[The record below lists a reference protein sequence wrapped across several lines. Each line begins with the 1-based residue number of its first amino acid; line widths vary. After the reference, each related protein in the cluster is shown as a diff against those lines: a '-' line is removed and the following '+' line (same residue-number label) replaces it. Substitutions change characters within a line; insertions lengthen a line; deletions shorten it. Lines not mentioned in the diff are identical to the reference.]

1 MLAKIERKVME
12 GRGCWC
18 AVRYTCT
25 NAVATILD
33 RVGAVVSSLGDL
45 SSDLLPSLYLSLS
58 SDQFRSSSEARLT

>member
-1 MLAKIERKVME
+1 MLTKIERKVME

-45 SSDLLPSLYLSLS
+45 SSDLPSLYLSLS